1 MELILGKNLY
11 QVHISGGGKAEYK
24 HEYTRIPFQLD
35 WPKEVSDQY
44 PPELLEM
51 IKQMIDFVSSIR
63 FCSPLYHIFFPLSQD
78 PQKRPTAK
86 NCLDR
91 PFIREFARQHGLEP
105 DPPLMS

>member
-51 IKQMIDFVSSIR
+51 IKQMIAFVSRIL
-63 FCSPLYHIFFPLSQD
+63 CSPLLHIFFFVITGPPEATHCQELSRSPLHQGV
-78 PQKRPTAK
+78 
-86 NCLDR
+86 C
-91 PFIREFARQHGLEP
+91 
-105 DPPLMS
+105 